1 MDRIVLTGVGPLTPI
16 GKEKEDFWNA
26 VVNNFPGIKK
36 ITKFMP
42 DHEFYGGEINDINF
56 DEYIPGTK
64 FRRAAEISKFTM
76 SAAKMAMDD
85 AQVDSSNIKNLGLVV
100 GLTHGALNY
109 TQSYHELLVTEGP
122 ESASPILF
130 SDSILNAPAGNTSI
144 CLGIHGPVHTL
155 IGGSVTTIR
164 AIMLAVQLLAT
175 KKMEKSV
182 IASAEELNE
191 FSLYCYYKLGIKTL
205 SEGAGAL
212 LIEPEDTKNNQ
223 DPYCYISGF
232 ASQTNPSNLQS
243 ALEESVETALKKANL
258 KAKDVDL
265 LMTSPSFPKVQ
276 PLDAYEIP
284 MGSLDSIT
292 GNAFAVSTIWNIIL
306 SALCIRHGAIPS
318 PILKNSAPINNEIR
332 NVMICA
338 TEREGVAGVLILS
351 KIS

>member
-16 GKEKEDFWNA
+16 GKGKEDFWNA

-42 DHEFYGGEINDINF
+42 DQEFYGGEINDIHF
-56 DEYIPGTK
+56 DEYIPDTK
-64 FRRAAEISKFTM
+64 FRRATEISKFTM

-85 AQVDSSNIKNLGLVV
+85 AQVDSPNIKNLGLVV

-182 IASAEELNE
+182 IASAEELNK
-191 FSLYCYYKLGIKTL
+191 FSLYCYYRLGINTL

-212 LIEPEDTKNNQ
+212 LIEPE
-223 DPYCYISGF
+223 
-232 ASQTNPSNLQS
+232 

-276 PLDAYEIP
+276 QLDAYEIP

-292 GNAFAVSTIWNIIL
+292 GNAFAVSTIWNVIL
-306 SALCIRHGAIPS
+306 SALCIRHGAIPL

-338 TEREGVAGVLILS
+338 TESEGVAGVLILS
-351 KIS
+351 KIACLRL